1 MFTKDELLQKLN
13 DFLKEKNTTVKSTI
27 KDYKVDIMYFINWYM
42 IHKHLPDRLLYATF
56 LNSLNNTELSTRT
69 KRRRSIIVGEY
80 LVYIDCYSSTHLIV
94 KTKSMVR
101 YFDLKDNEI
110 FFNGKKVQFNGI

>member
-1 MFTKDELLQKLN
+1 MFTKDELIKKLN
-13 DFLKEKNTTVKSTI
+13 DFLKEKNTTVTSTL

-42 IHKHLPDRLLYATF
+42 IHKHLPDKLLYASF
-56 LNSLNNTELSTRT
+56 LNSLNNTELSIRT

-80 LVYIDCYSSTHLIV
+80 LVYINCYSSTHLII

-101 YFDLKDNEI
+101 YFNLKDNEI
-110 FFNGKKVQFNGI
+110 FLNGKKVQFGGI